1 MAKINFTPD
10 ALEDMKEIKAYITD
24 ELCSEQS
31 AINTIEKIMKRIR
44 QLADFPEI
52 GAPLSSI
59 INLQVPYRFLVCG
72 NYTAFYKVEG
82 DEVHIIRVLY
92 GRRNFMQI
100 LFGSHTTNN
109 TRSLF
114 YNCRVA
120 ILFIGNI
127 VSVIFF
133 K

>member
-1 MAKINFTPD
+1 
-10 ALEDMKEIKAYITD
+10 MKEIKAYITD

-82 DEVHIIRVLY
+82 GDEVHIIRVLY

-100 LFGSHTTNN
+100 LFGKS
-109 TRSLF
+109 
-114 YNCRVA
+114 YDE
-120 ILFIGNI
+120 
-127 VSVIFF
+127 
-133 K
+133 

>member
-31 AINTIEKIMKRIR
+31 AINTVEKIMKRIR
-44 QLADFPEI
+44 QLGSFPEI
-52 GAPLSSI
+52 GAPLPSI
-59 INLQVPYRFLVCG
+59 ISLEVPYRFLVCD
-72 NYTAFYKVEG
+72 NYTAFYKVDG
-82 DEVHIIRVLY
+82 DEVHIIRVLL

-100 LFGSHTTNN
+100 LFGKS
-109 TRSLF
+109 
-114 YNCRVA
+114 YD
-120 ILFIGNI
+120 
-127 VSVIFF
+127 